1 VKPDTPEF
9 EVGVL
14 TTDPTADI
22 AVELPDMQT
31 NSGFKTRN
39 RWVERADKA
48 PVLSLVLMELPPRKE
63 ADFCGTILSEGTEHL
78 CNDVRSFMVGRIAS
92 SCMFISSPLHR
103 SDVLYGHF
111 TVF

>member
-1 VKPDTPEF
+1 VKPGTPKF

-14 TTDPTADI
+14 TTNPTAVI

-31 NSGFKTRN
+31 NSEFKTRN
-39 RWVERADKA
+39 RWVERADRA
-48 PVLSLVLMELPPRKE
+48 PVLSFVLMELPPRKE
-63 ADFCGTILSEGTEHL
+63 ADFCGIILSEGTEHL

-92 SCMFISSPLHR
+92 SCMFIGSPLHR
-103 SDVLYGHF
+103 SDALYDHF